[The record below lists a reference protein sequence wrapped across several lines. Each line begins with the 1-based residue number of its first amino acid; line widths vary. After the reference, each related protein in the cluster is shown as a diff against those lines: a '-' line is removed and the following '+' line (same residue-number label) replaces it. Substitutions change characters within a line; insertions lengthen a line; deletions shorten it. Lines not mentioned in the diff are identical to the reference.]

1 MLRPTVD
8 SNASSLISYIQ
19 YITICPHFSFIDTLI
34 KPLPLVAPILFAK
47 ICCGCRGRQLF
58 WKAWLWQDTLNAILF
73 LPYFIAFLWRF
84 KMVRSHFE
92 HMDPSSSCPPFTKKE
107 ETNVGYWEMLRYL
120 QFRRD
125 YRTSFPMVPNFYQLK
140 SYFNFED
147 IWEKVGVYFLLCS
160 LYFTIYFAQYL
171 KISLAEWH
179 KVPFVVMHVS
189 HLHDKRLTMNRH
201 RPFSSPSPEQRIV
214 LPSATSSCHTKSH
227 QPVIIYTSYKFK
239 G

>member
-107 ETNVGYWEMLRYL
+107 ETNVGYWKCW
-120 QFRRD
+120 D
-125 YRTSFPMVPNFYQLK
+125 ICSFVETIKQASQWYQTFINWSPTLILK
-140 SYFNFED
+140 

-160 LYFTIYFAQYL
+160 LYFTSYFCP
-171 KISLAEWH
+171 ISQNKPGRH
-179 KVPFVVMHVS
+179 KVPFVVMCHVY
-189 HLHDKRLTMNRH
+189 L
-201 RPFSSPSPEQRIV
+201 FI
-214 LPSATSSCHTKSH
+214 
-227 QPVIIYTSYKFK
+227 
-239 G
+239 